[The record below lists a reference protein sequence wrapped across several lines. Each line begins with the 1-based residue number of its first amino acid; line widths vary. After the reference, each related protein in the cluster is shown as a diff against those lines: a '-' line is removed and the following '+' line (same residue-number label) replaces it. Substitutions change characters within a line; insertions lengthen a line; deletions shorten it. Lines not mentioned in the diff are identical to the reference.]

1 MDFKEFVE
9 THTIGEIKK
18 AYPQIKD
25 YLDNTG
31 LWNLPDNLTFA
42 KAFEDIDEE
51 DLWQVGIRDGNIAD
65 ELKKYLS
72 AMQNL
77 ENKDE
82 VKVHKLTINGGKT
95 KLGEAENIQVEIF
108 AGQVISIV
116 GPTGS
121 GKSRLLADIE
131 CLAQEDTPTKRQIL
145 IDDEILDD
153 EARFNLEGKL
163 VAQLSQNMNFIMD
176 ITVEDFLTMHAKV
189 RLGKEIE
196 ILDDEARFNLEGKL
210 VAQLSQ
216 NMNFIMDITVEDFLT
231 MHAKVRL
238 GKEIENEKAIIAKCF
253 SMANELAGEK
263 FTLDTKVTQLS
274 GGQSRALMI
283 ADVACIS
290 SSPFVLIDEIENA
303 GIDRQKAIKCLAKSE
318 KIVIMSTHDP
328 LLALN
333 ADKRIVIKN
342 GGISKIIETTAK
354 EKACIEKI
362 RQLDETL
369 LNIRS
374 RLRLGDLIE
383 NIN

>member
-82 VKVHKLTINGGKT
+82 VKVHKLTINGGKN

-131 CLAQEDTPTKRQIL
+131 CLAQQDTPTKRQIL
-145 IDDEILDD
+145 ID
-153 EARFNLEGKL
+153 G
-163 VAQLSQNMNFIMD
+163 
-176 ITVEDFLTMHAKV
+176 
-189 RLGKEIE
+189 E

-290 SSPFVLIDEIENA
+290 SSPIVLIDEIENA

-333 ADKRIVIKN
+333 ADKRIVIKK

-383 NIN
+383 NING

>member
-18 AYPQIKD
+18 AYPPVVD

-31 LWNLPDNLTFA
+31 LWNLPENLTFA

-51 DLWQVGIRDGNIAD
+51 DLWQVGIKGGNIAD
-65 ELKKYLS
+65 ELAKFIA
-72 AMQNL
+72 AMRDVDMHT
-77 ENKDE
+77 ENNIE
-82 VKVHKLTINGGKT
+82 SITIIGGMNKQ
-95 KLGEAENIQVEIF
+95 GEAENVKLSIYTGEI
-108 AGQVISIV
+108 VSIV

-131 CLAQEDTPTKRQIL
+131 CLAQGDTPTRRQIL
-145 IDDEILDD
+145 INGKALDD
-153 EARFNLEGKL
+153 EARFDFDGKL

-176 ITVEDFLTMHAKV
+176 VSVEDFLTMHAKV
-189 RLGKEIE
+189 RLGRECD
-196 ILDDEARFNLEGKL
+196 L
-210 VAQLSQ
+210 AQ
-216 NMNFIMDITVEDFLT
+216 TVNRCY
-231 MHAKVRL
+231 A
-238 GKEIENEKAIIAKCF
+238 
-253 SMANELAGEK
+253 MANELAGEK

-290 SSPFVLIDEIENA
+290 SSPIVLIDEIENA
-303 GIDRQKAIKCLAKSE
+303 GIDRQKAVKVLAKSE

-342 GGISKIIETTAK
+342 GGIAKIIETTEQ
-354 EKACIEKI
+354 EKACIERI
-362 RQLDETL
+362 RKLDDIL
-369 LNIRS
+369 LDIRR
-374 RLRLGDLIE
+374 RLRCGELIE
-383 NIN
+383 KI

>member
-31 LWNLPDNLTFA
+31 LWNLPDNLTFT

-82 VKVHKLTINGGKT
+82 VKVHKLTINGGKN
-95 KLGEAENIQVEIF
+95 KFGEAENIQVEIF

-121 GKSRLLADIE
+121 GKSRLL
-131 CLAQEDTPTKRQIL
+131 
-145 IDDEILDD
+145 DD
-153 EARFNLEGKL
+153 
-163 VAQLSQNMNFIMD
+163 
-176 ITVEDFLTMHAKV
+176 
-189 RLGKEIE
+189 E

-290 SSPFVLIDEIENA
+290 SSPIVLIDEIENA

-342 GGISKIIETTAK
+342 GGISKIIETTTK

>member
-18 AYPQIKD
+18 AYPPVVD

-31 LWNLPDNLTFA
+31 LWNLPENLTFA

-51 DLWQVGIRDGNIAD
+51 DLWQVGIKGGNIAD
-65 ELKKYLS
+65 ELAKFIA
-72 AMQNL
+72 AMRDVDMHT
-77 ENKDE
+77 ENNIE
-82 VKVHKLTINGGKT
+82 SITIIGGMNKQ
-95 KLGEAENIQVEIF
+95 GEAENVKLSIYTGEI
-108 AGQVISIV
+108 VSIV

-131 CLAQEDTPTKRQIL
+131 CLAQGDTPTRRQIL
-145 IDDEILDD
+145 INGKALDD
-153 EARFNLEGKL
+153 EARFDFDGKL

-176 ITVEDFLTMHAKV
+176 VSVEDFLTMHAKV
-189 RLGKEIE
+189 RLGRECD
-196 ILDDEARFNLEGKL
+196 L
-210 VAQLSQ
+210 AQ
-216 NMNFIMDITVEDFLT
+216 TVNRCY
-231 MHAKVRL
+231 A
-238 GKEIENEKAIIAKCF
+238 
-253 SMANELAGEK
+253 MANELAGEK

-290 SSPFVLIDEIENA
+290 SSPIVLIDEIENA
-303 GIDRQKAIKCLAKSE
+303 GIDRQQAVKVLAKSE

-342 GGISKIIETTAK
+342 GGIAKIIETTEQ
-354 EKACIEKI
+354 EKACIERI
-362 RQLDETL
+362 RKLDDIL
-369 LNIRS
+369 LDIRR
-374 RLRLGDLIE
+374 RLRCGELIE
-383 NIN
+383 KI

>member
-18 AYPQIKD
+18 AYPPVVD

-31 LWNLPDNLTFA
+31 LWNLPENLTFA

-51 DLWQVGIRDGNIAD
+51 DLWQVGIKGGNIAD
-65 ELKKYLS
+65 ELAKFIA
-72 AMQNL
+72 AMRDVDMHT
-77 ENKDE
+77 ENNIE
-82 VKVHKLTINGGKT
+82 SITIIGGMNKQ
-95 KLGEAENIQVEIF
+95 GEAENVKLSIYTGEI
-108 AGQVISIV
+108 VSIV

-131 CLAQEDTPTKRQIL
+131 CLAQGDTPTRRQIL
-145 IDDEILDD
+145 INGKALDD
-153 EARFNLEGKL
+153 EARFDFDGKL

-176 ITVEDFLTMHAKV
+176 VSVEDFLTMHAKV
-189 RLGKEIE
+189 RLGREC
-196 ILDDEARFNLEGKL
+196 NL
-210 VAQLSQ
+210 AQ
-216 NMNFIMDITVEDFLT
+216 TVNRCY
-231 MHAKVRL
+231 A
-238 GKEIENEKAIIAKCF
+238 
-253 SMANELAGEK
+253 MANELAGEK

-290 SSPFVLIDEIENA
+290 SSPIVLIDEIENA
-303 GIDRQKAIKCLAKSE
+303 GIDQQQAVKVLAKSE

-342 GGISKIIETTAK
+342 GGIAKIIETTEQ
-354 EKACIEKI
+354 EKACIERI
-362 RQLDETL
+362 RKLDDIL
-369 LNIRS
+369 LDIRR
-374 RLRLGDLIE
+374 RLRCGELIE
-383 NIN
+383 KI

>member
-1 MDFKEFVE
+1 MKFKEFVE
-9 THTIGEIKK
+9 SHTIGEIKK
-18 AYPQIKD
+18 AYPKIRD

-51 DLWQVGIRDGNIAD
+51 DLWQVGIKNGNIAD
-65 ELKKYLS
+65 ELAKYLS

-77 ENKDE
+77 ETSDE
-82 VKVHKLTINGGKT
+82 VKVEKLTIKGGVN
-95 KLGEAENIQVEIF
+95 KLGQIENINVDIYK
-108 AGQVISIV
+108 GQIISIV

-131 CLAQEDTPTKRQIL
+131 CLAQKDTPTKRQVL
-145 IDDEILDD
+145 IDDKFLDD

-176 ITVEDFLTMHAKV
+176 INVEDFLSMHANV
-189 RLGKEIE
+189 RLK
-196 ILDDEARFNLEGKL
+196 
-210 VAQLSQ
+210 
-216 NMNFIMDITVEDFLT
+216 
-231 MHAKVRL
+231 AKNIDR
-238 GKEIENEKAIIAKCF
+238 EQIINECF
-253 SMANELAGEK
+253 TMANELAGEK

-290 SSPFVLIDEIENA
+290 SSPIVLIDEIENA

-342 GGISKIIETTAK
+342 GGIHKIIETTVK
-354 EKACIEKI
+354 EKFCIEQI
-362 RQLDETL
+362 RQLDEML

-374 RLRLGDLIE
+374 KLRHGELIE
-383 NIN
+383 SL

>member
-1 MDFKEFVE
+1 MKFKEFVE
-9 THTIGEIKK
+9 SHTIGEIKK
-18 AYPQIKD
+18 AYPKIRD

-51 DLWQVGIRDGNIAD
+51 DLWQVGIKNGNIAD
-65 ELKKYLS
+65 ELAKYLS

-77 ENKDE
+77 ETSDE
-82 VKVHKLTINGGKT
+82 VKVEKLTIKGGVN
-95 KLGEAENIQVEIF
+95 KLGQIEDINVDIYK
-108 AGQVISIV
+108 GQIISIV

-131 CLAQEDTPTKRQIL
+131 CLAQKDTPTKRQVL
-145 IDDEILDD
+145 IDDKFLDD

-176 ITVEDFLTMHAKV
+176 INVEDFLSMHANV
-189 RLGKEIE
+189 RLK
-196 ILDDEARFNLEGKL
+196 
-210 VAQLSQ
+210 
-216 NMNFIMDITVEDFLT
+216 
-231 MHAKVRL
+231 AKNIDR
-238 GKEIENEKAIIAKCF
+238 EQIINECF
-253 SMANELAGEK
+253 TMANELAGEK

-290 SSPFVLIDEIENA
+290 SSPIVLIDEIENA

-342 GGISKIIETTAK
+342 GGIHKIIETTIK
-354 EKACIEKI
+354 EKFCIEQI

-374 RLRLGDLIE
+374 KLRHGELIE
-383 NIN
+383 SL